1 MLCRW
6 YWPRFGGRVNCF
18 LISAEEYLL
27 ILSAKARRS
36 ALGRVA
42 MAAGGLVPSRV
53 AG

>member
-27 ILSAKARRS
+27 ILSANARRS
-36 ALGRVA
+36 ALGSVA
-42 MAAGGLVPSRV
+42 MAHRRLV
-53 AG
+53 GF